1 MNLPFHVIAVY
12 EILREQPPFGEKNI
26 INLSSLSRGAEEKD
40 GMGAYTP

>member
-12 EILREQPPFGEKNI
+12 ETLQEQPPFGEKNI